1 MRYSLE
7 WLKRKSQ
14 DEALI
19 RMWNNCHSHTA
30 RGAGSWFQYFGKPA
44 VIYESET
51 YGPCEKTG
59 TPAIPLL
66 GTSPAEMCAKFTK
79 NTCTRIFMAAL
90 NVTLPKQK
98 AKYPSIVV
106 WVFHFL
112 ICMLVTQ
119 ACWLGENP
127 LNCTFIISVFFCM
140 YVILQCEGFKNRW
153 MNASSLNSLGIYSH
167 LLLSETNGKEVHQQA
182 TNRTLDLECFRFTS
196 IHAFKTVTPIIFSV
210 NK

>member
-1 MRYSLE
+1 MKQLSLTHRL
-7 WLKRKSQ
+7 WSR
-14 DEALI
+14 
-19 RMWNNCHSHTA
+19 
-30 RGAGSWFQYFGKPA
+30 SWFQHFGKPA

-90 NVTLPKQK
+90 NVTVPKQK

-140 YVILQCEGFKNRW
+140 YVILQYEGFKKRW
-153 MNASSLNSLGIYSH
+153 MNATV
-167 LLLSETNGKEVHQQA
+167 LSILWVLTLIHFFLILMEKKFINKQQTA
-182 TNRTLDLECFRFTS
+182 L
-196 IHAFKTVTPIIFSV
+196 
-210 NK
+210 